1 MKNFLLYLVA
11 TILGIF
17 ISFFMLFLFMII
29 IIASSS
35 GDKPTVIHPNTILM
49 AKFDEQIVER
59 CADNP
64 LNYLPG
70 SFAVSRQMGLND
82 ILENIRK
89 AKEDENIAGI
99 YMELSYIP
107 AGISTVEEIRNAIRD
122 FKESG
127 KFVISYGDI
136 YTQKAYYLAS
146 VSDKVY
152 VNPAGDMSF
161 TGLASSVMFFKGAL
175 DKLGIDVEIIRHG
188 DYKSAVEPFMSKEMS
203 DENRKQ
209 TLVWV
214 GSIWE
219 RMLSE
224 ISASRGISVEKLDQ
238 YADNLDIKNTTK
250 ALECGLIDGLKYK
263 DEIINELKERTNTE
277 EKKDLASITLRKYT
291 KVAVKRDKGFARDK
305 IAVIYAHGDVLMG
318 ESGEGT
324 ISSDRISKALRQA
337 RRDSSVKAIVFRV
350 NSGGGSALASEV
362 IWREMDLASQVK
374 PVVASFGDVAASGG
388 YYIAAPADTI
398 MALPVT
404 ITGSIGVFA
413 LLPMMEQFFDK
424 KLGVNIDVAKTNP
437 SADFGSLFRPMTENE
452 RQLIEQMVEK
462 VYDDFVGHVSE
473 GRNMSP
479 EEIDA
484 IGQGKVWSGANA
496 LENGLIDLHGGL
508 FDAIEVAAGMA
519 GIEKYRVTSLPKLED
534 PIEELIKSLTEN
546 AHMRILRG
554 KVGESYRYLE
564 QWDKIVQYSG
574 IQARIP
580 YVISVD

>member
-1 MKNFLLYLVA
+1 
-11 TILGIF
+11 
-17 ISFFMLFLFMII
+17 MII

-70 SFAVSRQMGLND
+70 SFATARQMGLND
-82 ILENIRK
+82 ILENIQK
-89 AKEDENIAGI
+89 AKEDENIAGL

-107 AGISTVEEIRNAIRD
+107 AGISTVEEIRNAILD

-152 VNPAGDMSF
+152 INPAGDVNF
-161 TGLASSVMFFKGAL
+161 AGLASTVMFYKGAL

-203 DENRKQ
+203 GENREQ

-214 GSIWE
+214 GSIWKQ
-219 RMLSE
+219 MLTE
-224 ISASRGISVEKLDQ
+224 ISASRGISAEKLNQ
-238 YADNLDIKNTTK
+238 YAENLDIKNTAM
-250 ALECGLIDGLKYK
+250 ALEYGLIDGLKYK

-277 EKKDLASITLRKYT
+277 EKKDLNSITLRKYT
-291 KVAVKRDKGFARDK
+291 RVVVKKDKGFARDK
-305 IAVIYAHGDVLMG
+305 IAVVYAHGDVLLG

-337 RRDSSVKAIVFRV
+337 RRDSSVKAIVFRI

-362 IWREMDLASQVK
+362 IWREMDLASKVK

-413 LLPMMEQFFDK
+413 LLPIIEQFLDK
-424 KLGVNIDVAKTNP
+424 KLGVNVDVAKTNP
-437 SADFGSLFRPMTENE
+437 SADFGSLFRPVTEDE
-452 RQLIEQMVEK
+452 RQLIEHMVERI
-462 VYDDFVGHVSE
+462 YDDFVRHVSE

-479 EEIDA
+479 EEVDA

-496 LENGLIDLHGGL
+496 LENGLIDLQGGI
-508 FDAIEVAAGMA
+508 FDAIETAAGMA
-519 GIEKYRVTSLPKLED
+519 GIDRYRVTSLPRLED
-534 PIEELIKSLTEN
+534 PIEELIKALTEN
-546 AHMRILRG
+546 TRIRLLKG
-554 KVGESYRYLE
+554 KAGDSYKYME
-564 QWDKIVQYSG
+564 QWDKIGQYSG

-580 YVISVD
+580 YMISVD